1 METKNDPSAP
11 LEDNAVVNS
20 GEGDDAVIGQAFRY
34 SLAVI
39 GGVVLIAGL
48 VFLAL
53 RRAPEV
59 AENKETEQQSLSTR
73 SETETAGAE
82 TGGGA
87 AVRIPAVT
95 FSDVTDAAGID
106 FVHVSG
112 ATGEKLLPETMGG
125 GCAFFDADGDGDQ
138 DLLFIN
144 SRRWQWDRKTDQKAP
159 VMSLYANDG
168 EGVFSDVT
176 EQVGLAVPLYGMGC
190 AVADYDNDGD
200 SDIFVSCVGGNH
212 LFRNDQGTFVDVTKI
227 AAIAGEVDRWS
238 TSCGW
243 FDYDNDGLLD
253 LYVCNYVQWSREI
266 DLGQDFRLVG
276 VGRAYGPP
284 TAFSGTFP
292 YLYHN
297 EGDGTFSDVSA
308 SMGVQVKNNDT
319 GVPVAKSMG
328 LAPIDINRDGW
339 IDLIVAND
347 TVQNFLFIN
356 EQGKRFKELG
366 QVAGIAYDSK
376 GSARGAMGID
386 TAHFRNG
393 RLSNGKISNNLST
406 IGVAIGNFANEMSAL
421 YVSEGGQMNFRDEAV
436 STGLGPP
443 TRLDLTFGLFFF
455 DYDLDARLDLFGANG
470 HLEEEINKVQPS
482 QFHAQEPQLF
492 WNAGLGGRSEFLRVA
507 NDTLGSG
514 FASRIVG
521 RGSACADID
530 SDGDLDVVLT
540 AAGGKPRLL
549 RNDQE
554 TGNHWVQ
561 FLLKGH
567 SVNRDA
573 IGSWIEIYCG
583 EDVLR
588 RQVMPTRSYLSQS
601 DKTVCFG
608 LGQHGTID
616 RVLIHWAG
624 AATQELG
631 PVAVDQLHR
640 VEQE

>member
-1 METKNDPSAP
+1 D
-11 LEDNAVVNS
+11 
-20 GEGDDAVIGQAFRY
+20 
-34 SLAVI
+34 
-39 GGVVLIAGL
+39 
-48 VFLAL
+48 
-53 RRAPEV
+53 
-59 AENKETEQQSLSTR
+59 
-73 SETETAGAE
+73 
-82 TGGGA
+82 
-87 AVRIPAVT
+87 
-95 FSDVTDAAGID
+95 
-106 FVHVSG
+106 
-112 ATGEKLLPETMGG
+112 
-125 GCAFFDADGDGDQ
+125 
-138 DLLFIN
+138 
-144 SRRWQWDRKTDQKAP
+144 
-159 VMSLYANDG
+159 
-168 EGVFSDVT
+168 
-176 EQVGLAVPLYGMGC
+176 
-190 AVADYDNDGD
+190 
-200 SDIFVSCVGGNH
+200 
-212 LFRNDQGTFVDVTKI
+212 
-227 AAIAGEVDRWS
+227 DRWS
-238 TSCGW
+238 TSSGW
-243 FDYDNDGLLD
+243 FDYNNDGLLD

-292 YLYHN
+292 YLYRN
-297 EGDGTFSDVSA
+297 DGNGKFSDVSA

-339 IDLIVAND
+339 IDLIVSND

-356 EQGKRFKELG
+356 QQGKRFKEMG

-393 RLSNGKISNNLST
+393 RLDNGKVSSNLST

-455 DYDLDARLDLFGANG
+455 DYDLDGRLDLFGANG

-514 FASRIVG
+514 FASRMVG
-521 RGSACADID
+521 RGSTCADID
-530 SDGDLDVVLT
+530 SDGDLDVLLT
-540 AAGGKPRLL
+540 AAGGRPRLL

-554 TGNHWVQ
+554 TGNHWVR
-561 FLLKGH
+561 FLLVGQV
-567 SVNRDA
+567 VNRDA
-573 IGSWIEIYCG
+573 IGSWVEVYCG
-583 EDVLR
+583 DEVFR

-601 DKTVCFG
+601 EKAVTFG
-608 LGQHGTID
+608 LGQHEKID
-616 RVLIHWAG
+616 KVVIYWAG
-624 AATQELG
+624 FKPQELG
-631 PVAVDQLHR
+631 AVAVDKLHR
-640 VEQE
+640 VDQQ